1 MIIEG
6 TTFSDYPD
14 ELRLF
19 LNRLQATT
27 LKDLATNHSPDLL
40 FRHTVEE
47 LGEYAA
53 AKTVE
58 EGIKKKDLKEN
69 SLIESVDLVICA
81 LSLFYA
87 NGGTEEK
94 LHEIG
99 QRKLNKWDER
109 LKNG

>member
-1 MIIEG
+1 MRIEG
-6 TTFSDYPD
+6 TTFSDYPDMSKID

-27 LKDLATNHSPDLL
+27 LKDLSINHSPDLL

-53 AKTVE
+53 ARTVE

-87 NGGTEEK
+87 NGGTRRNYMK
-94 LHEIG
+94 SVRG
-99 QRKLNKWDER
+99 S
-109 LKNG
+109 